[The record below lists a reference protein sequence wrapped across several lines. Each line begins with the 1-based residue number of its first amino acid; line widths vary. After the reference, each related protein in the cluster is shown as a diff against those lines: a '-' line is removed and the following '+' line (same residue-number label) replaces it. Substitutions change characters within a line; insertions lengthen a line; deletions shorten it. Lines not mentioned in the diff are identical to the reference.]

1 MTERLVGKRAVVTG
15 AGSGIGRAMA
25 LGFAKEGARVGA
37 VARTRETLEAL
48 AAEHPSILPMPAD
61 VSDEAS
67 INGAIERIADAFGG
81 LDTALFS
88 AGIQLHGRDI
98 AAHECPLEVWQETID
113 INLTGVFLSCKH
125 ALRAML
131 ETGDGGSIINIGSP
145 TGLVGTASEYT
156 AYSAAK
162 GGVHA
167 LTRVLA
173 VEYAT
178 RGIRVNTLAPG
189 ATYTPLVH
197 QYFDDPAKREFF
209 VAGIPMKR
217 VSQPEE
223 HVGMA
228 VHLASDE
235 SSYTTG
241 ALLLADGGQL
251 AF

>member
-1 MTERLVGKRAVVTG
+1 MTGRLTGKRAVVTG

-25 LGFAKEGARVGA
+25 IGFAREGAMVGA
-37 VARTRETLEAL
+37 IARTRETLEAL
-48 AAEHPSILPMPAD
+48 AAEHPSIIPMPAD

-67 INGAIERIADAFGG
+67 IGGAIERITEAFSG

-88 AGIQLHGRDI
+88 AGVQLHGRDV

-131 ETGDGGSIINIGSP
+131 KTGDGGSIINIGSP

-178 RGIRVNTLAPG
+178 RNIRVNTLAPG

-197 QYFDDPAKREFF
+197 QYFDDPDKREFF

>member
-1 MTERLVGKRAVVTG
+1 MTARLTGKRAVVTG
-15 AGSGIGRAMA
+15 AGSGIGRALA
-25 LGFAKEGARVGA
+25 LGLAQEGAKVGA
-37 VARTRETLEAL
+37 ISRSLTTLETLAM
-48 AAEHPSILPMPAD
+48 EHPSILPMPAD

-67 INGAIERIADAFGG
+67 IAAAIEQISEAFGG
-81 LDTALFS
+81 LDTAVFS
-88 AGIQLHGRDI
+88 AGIQLHGRDV
-98 AAHECPLEVWQETID
+98 AAHECPLEVWQQTID

-131 ETGDGGSIINIGSP
+131 ATGDGGSIINIGSP
-145 TGLVGTASEYT
+145 TGIVAIASEYT
-156 AYSAAK
+156 AYSSAK

-173 VEYAT
+173 VEYAKHD
-178 RGIRVNTLAPG
+178 IRVNTLAPG

-197 QYFDDPAKREFF
+197 EYFDDPVKREFF
-209 VAGIPMKR
+209 VSGIPMKR

-228 VHLASDE
+228 VYLASDE

-241 ALLLADGGQL
+241 ALLLSDGGQL